1 VCLFWFV
8 IPKYSAL
15 YFLWYS
21 TLCVYLGLYK
31 CYACM
36 NLAYFVAKKG
46 EIGINGMPMCACYVM
61 GISFLSSQYFLSVH
75 VPC

>member
-1 VCLFWFV
+1 
-8 IPKYSAL
+8 
-15 YFLWYS
+15 
-21 TLCVYLGLYK
+21 
-31 CYACM
+31 M